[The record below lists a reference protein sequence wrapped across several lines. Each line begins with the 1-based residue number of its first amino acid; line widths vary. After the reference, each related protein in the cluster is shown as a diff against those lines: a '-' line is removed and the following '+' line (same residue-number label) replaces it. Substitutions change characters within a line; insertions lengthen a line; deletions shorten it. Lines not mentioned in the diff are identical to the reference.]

1 MRLFVQPSTLTIYA
15 MSDSKARAFL
25 LWGVPIIALI
35 AAALYWRFGD
45 TVITTDNAYAK
56 ADLIAIYPEVE
67 APVREVLVTENAR
80 VEAGQRLVTLDTEA
94 TRIELARTGAEVER
108 AREEVSALRS
118 QWRMAQA
125 ELDLAQERQT
135 FAARE
140 LARQRELVARKLGPV
155 IRLEEAEHLATQA
168 SGQIEVTKQRIAELQ
183 IRLGAAA
190 TGQIDAHPAVQAAKA
205 AVQSSELK
213 LQRSDIKAPVK
224 GRVAR
229 LPEVG
234 TMGRRSAPLL
244 TLVRDDE
251 IWVEANFKET
261 QIEHLQPGQSVTV
274 RFDSRPDTALRGHID
289 TIAPASGAEF
299 ALLPPQNASG
309 NWVKVVQR
317 IPVRIIIDD
326 VRPKDWILVGMSA
339 VVEVRLADEHR

>member
-1 MRLFVQPSTLTIYA
+1 
-15 MSDSKARAFL
+15 MSDSKARVFL

-35 AAALYWRFGD
+35 AAALYWRFSNK
-45 TVITTDNAYAK
+45 VITTDNAYAK

-80 VEAGQRLVTLDTEA
+80 VEAGERLVTLDTEA
-94 TRIELARTGAEVER
+94 TRIELARAEAEVER
-108 AREEVSALRS
+108 IREEISALRS
-118 QWRMAQA
+118 QWRMAQT
-125 ELDLAQERQT
+125 ELNLARERQM

-140 LARQRELVARKLGPV
+140 LARQRELVARKLSAA
-155 IRLEEAEHLATQA
+155 IRLEEAEHVARQA
-168 SGQIEVTKQRIAELQ
+168 DGQIEVTEQRIAELRT
-183 IRLGAAA
+183 RLGPAAV
-190 TGQIDAHPAVQAAKA
+190 GEIDTHPAVQVAETV
-205 AVQSSELK
+205 VQSGELK
-213 LQRSDIKAPVK
+213 LQRSEIKAPVA

-261 QIEHLQPGQSVTV
+261 QIEHLQPGQPVTV
-274 RFDSRPDTALRGHID
+274 RFDSRPDMALRGHID

-317 IPVRIIIDD
+317 IPVRIAIDD
-326 VRPKDWILVGMSA
+326 AHPKDSILVGMSA
-339 VVEVRLADEHR
+339 VVEVHLADKHR

>member
-1 MRLFVQPSTLTIYA
+1 
-15 MSDSKARAFL
+15 MSDSKTRLFL
-25 LWGVPIIALI
+25 LWGVPLIALI
-35 AAALYWRFGD
+35 TAALYWRFSD
-45 TVITTDNAYAK
+45 KVITTDNAYAK
-56 ADLIAIYPEVE
+56 ADLVAIYPEVE
-67 APVREVLVTENAR
+67 ASVREVLITENAR
-80 VEAGQRLVTLDTEA
+80 VEAGQRLVILDTEA
-94 TRIELARTGAEVER
+94 TRIEFARAEAEVER
-108 AREEVSALRS
+108 TREEVLALRS
-118 QWRMAQA
+118 QWQIAQT
-125 ELDLAQERQT
+125 ELKLAQERQT

-140 LARQRELVARKLGPV
+140 FARQRELVARKLSAE
-155 IRLEEAEHLATQA
+155 IRLEEAEHAARQA
-168 SGQIEVTKQRIAELQ
+168 DGQVEVVKQRIAELRT
-183 IRLGAAA
+183 RLGPAAA
-190 TGQIDAHPAVQAAKA
+190 GEIDTHPAVQAAKA
-205 AVQSSELK
+205 NMQSSELK
-213 LQRSDIKAPVK
+213 LQRSEIKAPVA

-261 QIEHLQPGQSVTV
+261 QIEHLQPGQPVTV
-274 RFDSRPDTALRGHID
+274 RFDSQPGTNLRGHID

-317 IPVRIIIDD
+317 IPVRIVIDD
-326 VRPKDWILVGMSA
+326 AHPTDSILVGMSA

>member
-1 MRLFVQPSTLTIYA
+1 
-15 MSDSKARAFL
+15 MSDSKARVFL

-35 AAALYWRFGD
+35 AAALYWRFSNK
-45 TVITTDNAYAK
+45 VITTDNAYAK

-80 VEAGQRLVTLDTEA
+80 VEAGERLVTLDTEA
-94 TRIELARTGAEVER
+94 TRIELARAEAEVER
-108 AREEVSALRS
+108 IREEISALRS
-118 QWRMAQA
+118 QWQMAQT
-125 ELDLAQERQT
+125 ELNLAREHQT

-140 LARQRELVARKLGPV
+140 LARQRELVARKLSAA
-155 IRLEEAEHLATQA
+155 IRLEEAEHVARQA
-168 SGQIEVTKQRIAELQ
+168 DGQIEVTKQRIAELRT
-183 IRLGAAA
+183 RLGPAAA
-190 TGQIDAHPAVQAAKA
+190 GEIDTHPAVQAAKA
-205 AVQSSELK
+205 AVRSGELK
-213 LQRSDIKAPVK
+213 LQRSEIKAPVA

-261 QIEHLQPGQSVTV
+261 QIEHLQPGQPVTV

-317 IPVRIIIDD
+317 IPVRIVIDD
-326 VRPKDWILVGMSA
+326 AHPKDSILVGMSA
-339 VVEVRLADEHR
+339 VVEVRLTDKHR

>member
-1 MRLFVQPSTLTIYA
+1 
-15 MSDSKARAFL
+15 MSNSKTRVFL
-25 LWGVPIIALI
+25 LWGVPAIALI
-35 AAALYWRFGD
+35 AAALYWRFSGK
-45 TVITTDNAYAK
+45 VIATDNAYAK

-80 VEAGQRLVTLDTEA
+80 VEQGQRLVILDTEA
-94 TRIELARTGAEVER
+94 ARIELDRAKAEVER
-108 AREEVSALRS
+108 AREEISALRS
-118 QWRMAQA
+118 QWRMARA

-140 LARQRELVARKLGPV
+140 LARQRELVSRKLSPA

-168 SGQIEVTKQRIAELQ
+168 DGQIEVTKQRIAELT
-183 IRLGAAA
+183 IRLGPAG
-190 TGQIDAHPAVQAAKA
+190 TGQIDAHPAVQTAKA
-205 AVQSSELK
+205 AVQAGELK
-213 LQRSDIKAPVK
+213 LQRSVIIAPVA

-229 LPEVG
+229 VPEVG

-261 QIEHLQPGQSVTV
+261 QIEHLQPGQPVTV
-274 RFDSRPDTALRGHID
+274 RFDSRPDTPLRGHID

-317 IPVRIIIDD
+317 IPVRIVIDD
-326 VRPKDWILVGMSA
+326 VQPRDAILVGMSA
-339 VVEVRLADEHR
+339 MVEVDLAEKSR